1 MLTTNQVN
9 EIKKVVEKYMN
20 VLMEITTGTGKPD
33 EKLMNKLNVPKELR
47 DIIDTSYKYGKLCTL
62 RGNQNLE
69 NLTEEQVREL
79 IKHIKLTPNQKKSL
93 KYIKLKTGTHIS
105 GLSDR
110 MTAQIVSTITN
121 NELQGIQEVVGR
133 NMEQR
138 NDKYKVVQELREL
151 TQDWERDWH
160 RVAHTEMWDAKVN
173 GEVMAILDGE
183 SPFSNKKGETMVFKR
198 PGPNACNQCKK
209 HYLESD
215 GKTPKVFKLS
225 ELIANGTN
233 YGKKTAEW
241 KPVVGVMHPNCMCP
255 LSVIPEGYTFDSNG
269 QLIPNN

>member
-93 KYIKLKTGTHIS
+93 KYIKLKTGTHIT

-110 MTAQIVSTITN
+110 MTTQIVSTITN
-121 NELQGIQEVVGR
+121 NELQGIQEVIGR
-133 NMEQR
+133 NIEQK

-160 RVAHTEMWDAKVN
+160 RVAHTEMWDAKIN

-183 SPFSNKKGETMVFKR
+183 SPFSDKKEETMVFKR

-225 ELIANGTN
+225 ELISNGTN

-255 LSVIPEGYTFDSNG
+255 LSVIPQGYTFDSNG